1 MRRVVQDRAA
11 SDVDRQ
17 RTLHEAIAERF
28 RIVGLAIR
36 FTARVI
42 AADMKPIA
50 VELVEPPFD
59 RDLPV
64 RMLPEKSADDT
75 EPDRLVQAWRIRQN
89 RRGIS
94 RGHDFADQGA
104 VRGLKFSIVA
114 ALA

>member
-11 SDVDRQ
+11 PDVDRQ
-17 RTLHEAIAERF
+17 RTLHEAIAQRF
-28 RIVGLAIR
+28 RSVGLAIP

-75 EPDRLVQAWRIRQN
+75 EPDRLVPACAN
-89 RRGIS
+89 C
-94 RGHDFADQGA
+94 
-104 VRGLKFSIVA
+104 
-114 ALA
+114 ALASAILASPRSATPQL

>member
-11 SDVDRQ
+11 PDVDRQ
-17 RTLHEAIAERF
+17 RTLHEAIAQRF
-28 RIVGLAIR
+28 RSVGLAIP

-75 EPDRLVQAWRIRQN
+75 EPDRLEQAWGIPQN
-89 RRGIS
+89 PRGVS
-94 RGHDFADQGA
+94 RAHAFSDQGA
-104 VRGLKFSIVA
+104 VQRLKFSIA
-114 ALA
+114 AA

>member
-11 SDVDRQ
+11 PDVDRQ
-17 RTLHEAIAERF
+17 RTLHEAIAQRF
-28 RIVGLAIR
+28 RSVGLAIP

-75 EPDRLVQAWRIRQN
+75 EPDRLVASWGIRRNLPGASSAPDIANQGDGQA
-89 RRGIS
+89 
-94 RGHDFADQGA
+94 
-104 VRGLKFSIVA
+104 
-114 ALA
+114 

>member
-11 SDVDRQ
+11 PDVDRQ
-17 RTLHEAIAERF
+17 RTLHEAIAQRF
-28 RIVGLAIR
+28 RSVGLAIP

-75 EPDRLVQAWRIRQN
+75 EPDRLVQAWGIRPN
-89 RRGIS
+89 PRGVS
-94 RGHDFADQGA
+94 PGPDFYNLGA
-104 VRGLKFSIVA
+104 GQCLKFLVV
-114 ALA
+114 